1 MRVGKGIVYFVIAYI
16 IRTVIFYY
24 IDFDYNIFTEDFN
37 FLKLAI
43 DFGIFAFIYTS
54 VLLIGTKITRN
65 KD

>member
-43 DFGIFAFIYTS
+43 DFGMFAFIYTS
-54 VLLIGTKITRN
+54 VLLIGNKITRN